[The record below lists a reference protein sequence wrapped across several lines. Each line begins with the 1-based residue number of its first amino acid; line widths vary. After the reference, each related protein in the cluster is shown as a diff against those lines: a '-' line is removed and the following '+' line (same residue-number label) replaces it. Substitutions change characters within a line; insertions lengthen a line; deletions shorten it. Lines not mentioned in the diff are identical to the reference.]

1 MSSPVPPR
9 KKPTSLRSRGS
20 KRDPAAV
27 RKAMLGAAG
36 VSPIGK
42 RRTSPD
48 GYLLDPQNH
57 MDVGLPLG
65 KLEDQRWRVSPSV
78 AREKLHK
85 VGLPYE
91 GRRAGLIYSWASIF
105 RAEGIDEELAENATR
120 QSHPDLFHDLVG
132 TAEAAVLL
140 GYQDASSIRKLV
152 GASQLPDTA
161 FIQFGSRGV
170 YRFRLEALQV
180 MRKRNSVGRIV

>member
-1 MSSPVPPR
+1 
-9 KKPTSLRSRGS
+9 
-20 KRDPAAV
+20 
-27 RKAMLGAAG
+27 MLGAAG

-48 GYLLDPQNH
+48 GYLLDPQNY

-180 MRKRNSVGRIV
+180 MRKKTSVGRIV